1 MVLRYRSTGNL
12 RRTCAWR
19 RACAAAA
26 GLAVAATR
34 ALDPPIPACRCDA
47 PNTEKGKGRRDED
60 GDEGG
65 EDFDFSFAQPPVAS
79 APINWQ
85 FSTRIAAAAIAGA
98 RPHAEVIACSTFS
111 LPVERGWPRDTLSPE
126 EVAVAMRDTLADR
139 LPRWAAEKWRLALLG
154 APPPLRGLR
163 GGWPR
168 AAEGALPATLSW
180 SFLPAPFPPLLTI
193 RQLPQT
199 DDAVQFELGGLACVG
214 SSAARLCVACE
225 ALGTSGSAEPGP
237 GEEVSERLDLKLT
250 TSLSA
255 FLSLARLGL
264 FSVVADVGG
273 GNHTGCQLSDSFCE
287 ASMTWLTSRWHSTTL
302 RRSVVDSLALEGKFA
317 LEGRCQQGDSTID
330 MAHEQMALHYV
341 AALRI
346 DSLALEGKFA
356 LEGRCQQGEA
366 SMTWLT

>member
-1 MVLRYRSTGNL
+1 MGRYAIHRFSVVNMVLRYRSTGNL

-111 LPVERGWPRDTLSPE
+111 LLVERGWPRDTLSPE

-139 LPRWAAEKWRLALLG
+139 LPRWAAEKWRLALSG

-214 SSAARLCVACE
+214 SSAATLCVACE

-250 TSLSA
+250 TSLSGLPVA
-255 FLSLARLGL
+255 GPAWSFLGCGGRWWWESYRLP
-264 FSVVADVGG
+264 AIR
-273 GNHTGCQLSDSFCE
+273 QLLRSF
-287 ASMTWLTSRWHSTTL
+287 H
-302 RRSVVDSLALEGKFA
+302 
-317 LEGRCQQGDSTID
+317 D

-341 AALRI
+341 AALR
-346 DSLALEGKFA
+346 S
-356 LEGRCQQGEA
+356 
-366 SMTWLT
+366 